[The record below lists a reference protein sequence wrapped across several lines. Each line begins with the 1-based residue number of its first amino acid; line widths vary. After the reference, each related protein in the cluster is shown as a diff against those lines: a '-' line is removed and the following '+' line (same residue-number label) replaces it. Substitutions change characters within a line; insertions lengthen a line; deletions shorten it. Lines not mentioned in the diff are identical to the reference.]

1 MIMSNSAVPLRPFA
15 EINPSSPI
23 ADRIRQHRP
32 LTYQKLPDRLL
43 LFRLSRHETHRWPR
57 DRLANCSSVIGVVLA
72 AFEIGL
78 HIARWH
84 QLHRVAERLKS
95 AAPVM
100 RTWACFNADE
110 AKR

>member
-32 LTYQKLPDRLL
+32 LTYQKLPAAMEHQNRLL

-57 DRLANCSSVIGVVLA
+57 DRLANCRSVIGVVLN

-84 QLHRVAERLKS
+84 QLHRVAERLK
-95 AAPVM
+95 
-100 RTWACFNADE
+100 
-110 AKR
+110 